1 MNKWATVTQL
11 VNGRAREILQN
22 YVNTVLL
29 CHIWWVASCWVTLMD
44 VVNSPC
50 AQGYMLHLNRFSF
63 FMCKHSHTQ
72 NVAICSQKNTI
83 LISFCCSFSTSA
95 HQRSSKERIL
105 RMRYAPSLE
114 PATVEGGGASS
125 SWDQC
130 CCFFGPKVI
139 VLFISNKN
147 LKVGTDHSPVET
159 VTLPVT
165 PLAPW
170 NLRQKRMAWG
180 MAQSVMFDIY
190 QLTSI

>member
-11 VNGRAREILQN
+11 VNGRAREVLQN

-63 FMCKHSHTQ
+63 FMYKHSYTQ
-72 NVAICSQKNTI
+72 NFAICSQKNTI

-105 RMRYAPSLE
+105 RMRYFPSLE
-114 PATVEGGGASS
+114 PATVEGGDASS

-130 CCFFGPKVI
+130 CCFFWP
-139 VLFISNKN
+139 
-147 LKVGTDHSPVET
+147 
-159 VTLPVT
+159 
-165 PLAPW
+165 
-170 NLRQKRMAWG
+170 
-180 MAQSVMFDIY
+180 QSDSAFY
-190 QLTSI
+190 QQQEPQSWHRSLTSGDCHYPSNSFGSLEPEAEENGLGDGPECHV